1 MALSCDRN
9 WPITHDASSSGFQ
22 SAPPT
27 GVIATDGSTFS
38 SGFKVPGL
46 MSPTVKMSEF
56 EPMRWRNSV
65 TA

>member
-1 MALSCDRN
+1 M
-9 WPITHDASSSGFQ
+9 
-22 SAPPT
+22 
-27 GVIATDGSTFS
+27 ATDGSTFS